1 MTIPRVRQAKLRV
14 LVDSRQAPKGV
25 ANPEAGGLEVPLYSD
40 NWSDQYMPRIMTTAD
55 RQKVVLDKL
64 LLGWSIEMACE
75 AADVSVKTYEY
86 WKKSGQGKNGAM
98 PAKQFHAEVERIRVK
113 LAGGKPAEV
122 PEFED
127 FSAIY
132 MGNRLFDHHKQW
144 LDLLDGNE
152 PRNLHP
158 AQTYVPGHKNLL
170 LINTPPH
177 HAKSELF
184 CQNYVTWRI
193 VQDPNIRVLLVSAS
207 ADRAKKNL
215 DGIKNRLDKDIM
227 AYADLKRDF
236 APSEGYNSPNAK
248 WTSDMILVN
257 PDIRP
262 RNTSGHPTVQALG
275 IRKKIYGARADLIIL
290 DDCCDLDNAHEFPKQ
305 IEWIQGII
313 NSRLEPG
320 TGKLI
325 IVGTRLAAQDL
336 YSEIMK
342 PEWYVNGESPYT
354 YLTQPAVLEMR
365 ADPKDWVTL
374 WPKTN
379 VPPAGLTK
387 VDPDEHGFYPMWD
400 GPALAEKRNN
410 MSAEMWARVYMQA
423 QISQHTTFTQSEID
437 GCSNGLRFPGPIVA
451 GQRGHRPEGMAGL
464 YVVAGLD
471 PAATNYT
478 AMVVVGAD
486 LATGKRYVLDVWNQH
501 GALPAQTA
509 AVMKEWTKRYGIQEW
524 RIETNA
530 YQASILQDDELRS
543 WMSARGVRMSAHTT
557 GRNKWDAQWGV
568 ATMANLFKGWE
579 QGYNALEL
587 PSRRG
592 HSGVQSLVEQLVAW
606 YPTPSMTKA
615 PTQDCV
621 MALWFA
627 EIRCR
632 ELLDQQE
639 TSAHWAQSW
648 TSPRDREE
656 QVVVN
661 IDWYAASHGGT
672 MGEPPSM
679 DGPVVQGGRWWEW

>member
-1 MTIPRVRQAKLRV
+1 MPKILTTRDKQDIVLQKL
-14 LVDSRQAPKGV
+14 S
-25 ANPEAGGLEVPLYSD
+25 
-40 NWSDQYMPRIMTTAD
+40 M
-55 RQKVVLDKL
+55 
-64 LLGWSIEMACE
+64 GWSIAMACE
-75 AADVSVKTYEY
+75 AAGVSENTYEY
-86 WKKSGQGKNGAM
+86 WKSGSKGAGGSYN
-98 PAKQFHAEVERIRVK
+98 AKQFTVEVERIRIK
-113 LAGGKPAEV
+113 QAGGRPTEV
-122 PEFED
+122 PDFEE
-127 FSAIY
+127 FSAVY
-132 MGNRLFDHHKQW
+132 MGNRLFDHHLQW
-144 LDLLDGNE
+144 LDLLEGRE
-152 PRNLHP
+152 PRSIHP
-158 AQTYVPGHKNLL
+158 AQHYVPGHNNLL

-177 HAKSELF
+177 HAKSEMF

-193 VQDPNIRVLLVSAS
+193 VQDPNVRILLVSAS

-227 AYADLKRDF
+227 AYSDLKRDF
-236 APSEGYNSPNAK
+236 APAEGFNGNGAK
-248 WTSDMILVN
+248 WTADMILVN
-257 PDIRP
+257 PDLRD

-290 DDCCDLDNAHEFPKQ
+290 DDCCDLDNAHEYQKQ
-305 IEWIQGII
+305 IEWIQAII

-342 PEWYVNGESPYT
+342 PEWYVSGESPWT
-354 YLTQPAVLEMR
+354 YLSQPAVLEMR
-365 ADPKDWVTL
+365 DDPNDWVTL

-379 VPPAGLTK
+379 VKPGGL
-387 VDPDEHGFYPMWD
+387 VNVEPDAHGFYPMWS

-410 MSAEMWARVYMQA
+410 MSAEMWARVYQ
-423 QISQHTTFTQSEID
+423 QQQVSQHTTFTQQEID
-437 GCSNGLRFPGPIVA
+437 GCTNGLRFAGPMVA

-471 PAATNYT
+471 PAATNFT

-486 LATGKRYVLDVWNQH
+486 LATGRRYVLDVWNQH
-501 GALPAQTA
+501 GALPAQTS
-509 AVMKEWTKRYGIQEW
+509 AVMKEWTRRYGIAEW

-530 YQASILQDDELRS
+530 YQQSILQDEDLRQ
-543 WMSARGVRMSAHTT
+543 WMSARGVRMSSHTT

-568 ATMANLFKGWE
+568 ATMANLFKGFE
-579 QGYNALEL
+579 QGFNAIEL

-615 PTQDCV
+615 PVQDCV

-632 ELLDQQE
+632 ELLDQTE
-639 TSAHWAQSW
+639 SATHWDDGL

-656 QVVVN
+656 QVVIN
-661 IDWYAASHGGT
+661 IDWYTASQGGLV
-672 MGEPPSM
+672 GAPIRE
-679 DGPVVQGGRWWEW
+679 DPVVNNARWWEW

>member
-1 MTIPRVRQAKLRV
+1 MKTLAEKPNRADAKKIVLERLR
-14 LVDSRQAPKGV
+14 D
-25 ANPEAGGLEVPLYSD
+25 
-40 NWSDQYMPRIMTTAD
+40 
-55 RQKVVLDKL
+55 
-64 LLGWSIEMACE
+64 GWSIERACE
-75 AADVSVKTYEY
+75 YVGVTVKAYEY
-86 WKKSGQGKNGAM
+86 WLYRSKDPLERAWFAG
-98 PAKQFHAEVERIRVK
+98 EVKRIR
-113 LAGGKPAEV
+113 GKQAQQGPPEV
-122 PEFED
+122 PAFEE
-127 FSAIY
+127 FSAVY
-132 MGNRLFDHHKQW
+132 MGNRLFDHHLQW
-144 LDLLDGNE
+144 LDLLEGNE
-152 PRNLHP
+152 PRSIHP
-158 AQTYVPGHKNLL
+158 AQLYVPGHKNLL

-193 VQDPNIRVLLVSAS
+193 VRDPNVRVLLVSAS

-227 AYADLKRDF
+227 VYRDLKDTF
-236 APSEGYNSPNAK
+236 APAEGYNSKDAK
-248 WTSDMILVN
+248 WSADMILVN
-257 PDIRP
+257 PAIRP

-290 DDCCDLDNAHEFPKQ
+290 DDCCDLDNAHEFQKQ
-305 IEWIQGII
+305 IEWIQAII
-313 NSRLEPG
+313 NTRLEPG

-336 YSEIMK
+336 YSELRK
-342 PEWYVNGESPYT
+342 PEWYLSGESPWT
-354 YLTQPAVLEMR
+354 YLSQPAVLEMT
-365 ADPKDWVTL
+365 DNPETWKTL
-374 WPKTN
+374 WPRTN
-379 VPPAGLTK
+379 VAPGGLET
-387 VDPDEHGFYPMWD
+387 VQPDEHGFYPMWS

-410 MSAEMWARVYMQA
+410 MSAEMWSRVYMQA
-423 QISQHTTFTQSEID
+423 QISQSTTFTQQEID
-437 GCSNGLRFPGPIVA
+437 GCTNGLRQA
-451 GQRGHRPEGMAGL
+451 GIIRAGNPGHRPEGMAGL

-486 LATGKRYVLDVWNQH
+486 LSTGRRYLLDVWNQH
-501 GALPAQTA
+501 GALPAQTS
-509 AVMKEWTKRYGIQEW
+509 AVMKEWTKRYSISEW

-530 YQASILQDDELRS
+530 YQQSIMQDEDLRS
-543 WMSARGVRMSAHTT
+543 WMAARSVRMSSHTT

-592 HSGVQSLVEQLVAW
+592 HPGVQALVEQLVAW
-606 YPTPSMTKA
+606 YPTPNMNRA
-615 PTQDCV
+615 PVQDTV

-632 ELLDQQE
+632 ELLDQQDG
-639 TSAHWAQSW
+639 SSHWDQGWLSM
-648 TSPRDREE
+648 RDREE

-661 IDWYAASHGGT
+661 IDWYAMSNGRFE
-672 MGEPPSM
+672 EPPEV
-679 DGPVVQGGRWWEW
+679 DGPVISNPARWWE

>member
-1 MTIPRVRQAKLRV
+1 LPKV
-14 LVDSRQAPKGV
+14 L
-25 ANPEAGGLEVPLYSD
+25 
-40 NWSDQYMPRIMTTAD
+40 TTAD
-55 RQKVVLDKL
+55 KQRIVLDKL
-64 LLGWSIEMACE
+64 AMGWSIAMACD
-75 AADVSVKTYEY
+75 AAGVSEKTFEY
-86 WKKSGQGKNGAM
+86 WKYRGKGAEGSL
-98 PAKQFHAEVERIRVK
+98 PAKQFIAEVEHIRYK
-113 LAGGKPAEV
+113 AAGGRPESV
-122 PEFED
+122 PEFEE
-127 FSAIY
+127 FSSVY

-144 LDLLDGNE
+144 LDLLNGDE

-158 AQTYVPGHKNLL
+158 AQHYVPGHSNLL

-177 HAKSELF
+177 HAKSEMF
-184 CQNYVTWRI
+184 CQNYVVWRI
-193 VQDPNIRVLLVSAS
+193 VQDPNIRILLVSAS

-227 AYADLKRDF
+227 AYSDLKRDF
-236 APSEGYNSPNAK
+236 APAEGYNGNGAK

-257 PDIRP
+257 PDLRD

-354 YLTQPAVLEMR
+354 YLTQPAVLQM
-365 ADPKDWVTL
+365 ANDPKDWITL

-379 VPPAGLTK
+379 VHPAGLTQ
-387 VDPDEHGFYPMWD
+387 VQPDEHGFYPMWD

-410 MSAEMWARVYMQA
+410 MSAEMWARVYQ
-423 QISQHTTFTQSEID
+423 QQQVSQHTTFTQAEID
-437 GCSNGLRFPGPIVA
+437 GCTNGLRFAGPMVA

-486 LATGKRYVLDVWNQH
+486 LSTGRRFVLDVWNQH
-501 GALPAQTA
+501 GALPAQTS
-509 AVMKEWTKRYGIQEW
+509 AVMKEWTKRYGIAEW

-530 YQASILQDDELRS
+530 YQASILQDDDLRQ
-543 WMSARGVRMSAHTT
+543 WMSARGVRMASHTT

-568 ATMANLFKGWE
+568 ATMANLFKGYE
-579 QGYNALEL
+579 QGYNAVEL

-606 YPTPSMTKA
+606 YPTPSMTRA
-615 PTQDCV
+615 PVQDCV

-632 ELLDQQE
+632 ELLDQTE
-639 TSAHWAQSW
+639 SSTHWDDGL

-656 QVVVN
+656 QVVIN
-661 IDWYAASHGGT
+661 IDWYTASQGGLV
-672 MGEPPSM
+672 EAPVRE
-679 DGPVVQGGRWWEW
+679 DPVVNNARWWEW

>member
-1 MTIPRVRQAKLRV
+1 MYDRLSLEEAQKLV
-14 LVDSRQAPKGV
+14 LK
-25 ANPEAGGLEVPLYSD
+25 
-40 NWSDQYMPRIMTTAD
+40 
-55 RQKVVLDKL
+55 KL
-64 LLGWSIEMACE
+64 ASGWSVARCM
-75 AADVSVKTYEY
+75 DYVGKSDKTYDY
-86 WKKSGQGKNGAM
+86 WMHYGKN
-98 PAKQFHAEVERIRVK
+98 KEWFNAEVKKIRNKQSSPSSSVQ
-113 LAGGKPAEV
+113 GTVVV

-127 FSAIY
+127 FSARY
-132 MGNRLFDHHKQW
+132 LGNRLFDHHLQW
-144 LDLLDGNE
+144 LDLLNGDE

-158 AQTYVPGHKNLL
+158 SQVYVPGHKNLL

-177 HAKSELF
+177 HAKSEMF

-227 AYADLKRDF
+227 SYADLKRDF
-236 APSEGYNSPNAK
+236 APAEGYNSKDAK

-257 PDIRP
+257 PAIRP
-262 RNTSGHPTVQALG
+262 RNLSGHPTVQALG

-290 DDCCDLDNAHEFPKQ
+290 DDCCDLDNAHEFQKQ
-305 IEWIQGII
+305 IEWIQAII

-336 YSEIMK
+336 YSEIRK
-342 PEWYVNGESPYT
+342 PEWYVSGESPWT
-354 YLTQPAVLEMR
+354 YLSQPAVLEMT
-365 ADPKDWVTL
+365 DTPETWKTL

-379 VPPAGLTK
+379 VPPAGLEK
-387 VDPDEHGFYPMWD
+387 VEPDEHGFYPMWT

-410 MSAEMWARVYMQA
+410 MSAEMWSRVYMQA
-423 QISQHTTFTQSEID
+423 QISQSTTFTQAEID
-437 GCSNGLRFPGPIVA
+437 GCTNGARHPGVIVP
-451 GQRGHRPEGMAGL
+451 GMPGVRPEGMAGL

-486 LATGKRYVLDVWNQH
+486 LATGRRYLLDVWNQH

-509 AVMKEWTKRYGIQEW
+509 AVMKEWTRRYGVQEW

-530 YQASILQDDELRS
+530 YQASILQDEDLRS
-543 WMSARGVRMSAHTT
+543 WMTSRSVRMSAHTT
-557 GRNKWDAQWGV
+557 GKNKWDNQWGV
-568 ATMANLFKGWE
+568 ATLANLFKGHE
-579 QGYNALEL
+579 TGYNAIEL

-592 HSGVQSLVEQLVAW
+592 HPGIQALVEQLVSW
-606 YPTPSMTKA
+606 YPTPNMTKA
-615 PTQDCV
+615 PVQDCV

-632 ELLDQQE
+632 ELLDQQDTASHWDAGL
-639 TSAHWAQSW
+639 TSA
-648 TSPRDREE
+648 RDREE
-656 QVVVN
+656 QVVIN
-661 IDWYAASHGGT
+661 IDWYAASQGQYD
-672 MGEPPSM
+672 EPSLPE
-679 DGPVVQGGRWWEW
+679 PVIQNNARWWE